1 MMTALSET
9 VSESGKR
16 LVQAITVEREP
27 DWCGTTTHL
36 HMVLSAMI
44 ALRGYECAKHE
55 LKRQLE
61 RITKE
66 QEAWR

>member
-1 MMTALSET
+1 MMTAISET
-9 VSESGKR
+9 MSESGKR
-16 LVQAITVEREP
+16 IVQEIAVAREP
-27 DWCGTTTHL
+27 GWCGTITHL

-44 ALRGYECAKHE
+44 SLRGYECVKHE

-66 QEAWR
+66 QKAWR

>member
-1 MMTALSET
+1 
-9 VSESGKR
+9 
-16 LVQAITVEREP
+16 
-27 DWCGTTTHL
+27 
-36 HMVLSAMI
+36 MI

>member
-1 MMTALSET
+1 M
-9 VSESGKR
+9 SESGKR
-16 LVQAITVEREP
+16 IVQAIDVAREL
-27 DWCGTTTHL
+27 DWCGTMTHL

>member
-1 MMTALSET
+1 MMIALSET
-9 VSESGKR
+9 MSESGKR
-16 LVQAITVEREP
+16 IVQAIAIAREP
-27 DWCGTTTHL
+27 DWCGTITHL
-36 HMVLSAMI
+36 HMVLSTMI

-55 LKRQLE
+55 LKKQLE